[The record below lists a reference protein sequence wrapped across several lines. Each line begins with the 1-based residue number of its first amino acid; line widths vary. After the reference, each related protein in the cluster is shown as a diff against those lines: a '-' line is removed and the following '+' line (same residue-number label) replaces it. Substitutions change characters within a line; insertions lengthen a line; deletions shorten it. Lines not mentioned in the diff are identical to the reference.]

1 MVVLNKTK
9 TIFCVLIGSMSLTTY
24 VNANE
29 IPATSIKVETA
40 MNTAFQPLMKTYA
53 VPGMAIGV
61 LYNGKSYEKYYG
73 VQSLANA
80 KAVNKNTLF
89 ELGSVS
95 KIFTATAGTYA
106 QNLGKISLQDHP
118 GKYIP
123 ALKNSDI
130 NQVTLLELATY
141 TSGNLPLQFPDQIK
155 TDAQTLKYFQDW
167 KVKNPIGQFRQYS
180 NPSIGLFGEATAKA
194 MNMPFSALLEQVIFP
209 KLELQHTYVQVPKA
223 QQGNY
228 AFGYDQNNHPLRVT
242 AGAFDAQA
250 YGVKSS
256 LPDMLHFLN
265 LNLNPDQAK
274 AAIKP
279 AILATHTGY
288 FKMGGMTQALGWES
302 FSYPATLNTLLE
314 SNSDRVV
321 MQSNPVEKTLV
332 KTCSRVF
339 HKTGSTNGFG
349 TYVIYIPQENF
360 GLVMLMNKK
369 IPNAERIKAAYE
381 VLNSLKQKSNP

>member
-1 MVVLNKTK
+1 M
-9 TIFCVLIGSMSLTTY
+9 
-24 VNANE
+24 
-29 IPATSIKVETA
+29 
-40 MNTAFQPLMKTYA
+40 
-53 VPGMAIGV
+53 
-61 LYNGKSYEKYYG
+61 
-73 VQSLANA
+73 
-80 KAVNKNTLF
+80 
-89 ELGSVS
+89 
-95 KIFTATAGTYA
+95 
-106 QNLGKISLQDHP
+106 
-118 GKYIP
+118 
-123 ALKNSDI
+123 
-130 NQVTLLELATY
+130 
-141 TSGNLPLQFPDQIK
+141 
-155 TDAQTLKYFQDW
+155 
-167 KVKNPIGQFRQYS
+167 R
-180 NPSIGLFGEATAKA
+180 
-194 MNMPFSALLEQVIFP
+194 
-209 KLELQHTYVQVPKA
+209 
-223 QQGNY
+223 
-228 AFGYDQNNHPLRVT
+228 R
-242 AGAFDAQA
+242 A

-332 KTCSRVF
+332 KTGSRVF